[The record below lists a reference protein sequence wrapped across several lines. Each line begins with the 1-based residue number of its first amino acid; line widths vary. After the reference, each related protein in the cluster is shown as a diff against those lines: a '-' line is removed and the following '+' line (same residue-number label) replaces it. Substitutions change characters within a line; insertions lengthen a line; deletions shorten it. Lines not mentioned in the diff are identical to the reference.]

1 MLRLAEEVEGMVLGL
16 LGLTEDLYQDQ
27 PRTVV
32 NRN

>member
-1 MLRLAEEVEGMVLGL
+1 MLRLAEEEEGMELGL
-16 LGLTEDLYQDQ
+16 WGLTGDRYQDQ

>member
-16 LGLTEDLYQDQ
+16 WGLTGGLYQDQ